1 MGSVVSSI
9 GARAWP
15 MIRQLRR
22 MPCHRIPRHERP
34 KILSQRDATRRRA
47 EERPKKMG
55 RCPVTS
61 GLCWL
66 SKICRAPNWK
76 RQYQKIP
83 KKRFWLGIVFCAKRK
98 VNDGILWLFYLLN
111 CIHYWSLFPSVWTK
125 TYLMSSVHH
134 LTIPFRDSSCVNC
147 GSKLGHGH
155 HELVLAMAKNGLILS
170 DPDCLM
176 FSPLWW
182 VCYPAVGLG
191 DELLRFK
198 ALSPPQKDPKRW
210 FWRKTPALQSWIL
223 WRTSTGTFISL

>member
-1 MGSVVSSI
+1 
-9 GARAWP
+9 
-15 MIRQLRR
+15 
-22 MPCHRIPRHERP
+22 
-34 KILSQRDATRRRA
+34 
-47 EERPKKMG
+47 MG

-176 FSPLWW
+176 FSPYGGYVTQQW
-182 VCYPAVGLG
+182 VLG
-191 DELLRFK
+191 TSCCGSRRFPHPK
-198 ALSPPQKDPKRW
+198 KIQKGGSEGKLPPSK
-210 FWRKTPALQSWIL
+210 LN
-223 WRTSTGTFISL
+223 SLKNLYWHLYFL

>member
-1 MGSVVSSI
+1 
-9 GARAWP
+9 
-15 MIRQLRR
+15 
-22 MPCHRIPRHERP
+22 
-34 KILSQRDATRRRA
+34 
-47 EERPKKMG
+47 MG

-176 FSPLWW
+176 FSLMVGMLPSSGSWGR
-182 VCYPAVGLG
+182 AVAVQGA
-191 DELLRFK
+191 F
-198 ALSPPQKDPKRW
+198 PTPKRSKKVVLKENS
-210 FWRKTPALQSWIL
+210 RLQSWIL
-223 WRTSTGTFISL
+223 WRTSTGTFISFKNC